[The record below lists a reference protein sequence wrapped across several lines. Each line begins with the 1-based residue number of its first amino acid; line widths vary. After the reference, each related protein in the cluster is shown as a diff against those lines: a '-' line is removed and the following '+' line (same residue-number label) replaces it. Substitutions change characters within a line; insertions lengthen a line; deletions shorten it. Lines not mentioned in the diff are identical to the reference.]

1 MRKARLMIV
10 DDEPLVRALIRASL
24 DWKGLGVEIVDE
36 AGSGEEALER
46 IGRSKPDILL
56 LDICMSGMSGVEL
69 AEAVMRIAPDTRIVV
84 ISGYD
89 TFQFVQQCLRL
100 GVQDYLL
107 KPVNEE
113 QLEASI
119 RVILKKL
126 CPETLVGAQSRKAV
140 QDVLAYLYQHF
151 REPGLTLQSIA
162 ECLYLNPCY
171 VSRAFHED
179 TGETF
184 VEALT
189 RLRMEEA
196 TRLIRDTALC
206 GYEVGELVG
215 IPDAKYF
222 GACFKKFTGRTLQ
235 EYRRDLQES
244 KSV

>member
-1 MRKARLMIV
+1 MRMVRLMIV

-36 AGSGEEALER
+36 AGSGEEALAR
-46 IGRSKPDILL
+46 IGQSKPDILL
-56 LDICMSGMSGVEL
+56 LDICMPGMSGVEL
-69 AEAVMRIAPDTRIVV
+69 AEAVLSIAPSIRIVV
-84 ISGYD
+84 ISGHD
-89 TFQFVQQCLRL
+89 TFQYVQQCLRL

-113 QLEASI
+113 QLEAAI
-119 RVILKKL
+119 RAILKRVS
-126 CPETLVGAQSRKAV
+126 PETLVCAQSRKAV
-140 QDVLAYLYQHF
+140 QDVLAYLYRHF
-151 REPGLTLQSIA
+151 REPGLTLQNLA
-162 ECLYLNPCY
+162 ESLYLNPCY

-196 TRLIRDTALC
+196 ARLMRETALC
-206 GYEVGELVG
+206 GYEVGEQVG

-222 GACFKKFTGRTLQ
+222 GACFKKFSGRTLQ
-235 EYRRDLQES
+235 EYRRDLQE
-244 KSV
+244 K

>member
-1 MRKARLMIV
+1 MRMVRLMIV

-24 DWKGLGVEIVDE
+24 DWKGMGVEIADE

-46 IGRSKPDILL
+46 IGKSKPDILL

-69 AEAVMRIAPDTRIVV
+69 AEAVLRIAPNTRIVV
-84 ISGYD
+84 ISGHD
-89 TFQFVQQCLRL
+89 TFQYAQQCLRL

-107 KPVNEE
+107 KPVNED

-119 RVILKKL
+119 RAILKKIS
-126 CPETLVGAQSRKAV
+126 PETLVGAQSRKAV
-140 QDVLAYLYQHF
+140 QDVLACLYQRF
-151 REPGLTLQSIA
+151 REPGLTLQNLA
-162 ECLYLNPCY
+162 EGLYLNPCY

-196 TRLIRDTALC
+196 ARLIRETAMC
-206 GYEVGELVG
+206 GYEVGEMVG
-215 IPDAKYF
+215 IQDAKYF
-222 GACFKKFTGRTLQ
+222 GACFKKYTGRTLQ
-235 EYRRDLQES
+235 EYRRVLQE
-244 KSV
+244 K